1 MARRKGTREPGFE
14 EAIARLERIVKELE
28 EGDRPLEDSLGL
40 FEEGIRLTRM
50 CAARLDEAQRRID
63 LLTRGEQG
71 ELKVVPFEP
80 PDGAAD
86 PEGGGPEGS

>member
-1 MARRKGTREPGFE
+1 MARRKGSREPGFE

-28 EGDRPLEDSLGL
+28 DGDRPLDDSLRL

-71 ELKVVPFEP
+71 DLKVVPFEAP
-80 PDGAAD
+80 EGGTG
-86 PEGGGPEGS
+86 PEGGGRED